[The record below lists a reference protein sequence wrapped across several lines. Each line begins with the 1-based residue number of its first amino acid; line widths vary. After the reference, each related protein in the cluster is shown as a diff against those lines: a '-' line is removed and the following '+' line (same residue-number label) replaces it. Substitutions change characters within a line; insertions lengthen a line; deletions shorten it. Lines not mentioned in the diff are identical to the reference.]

1 MCLPLEGGKARA
13 VCVCVCVC
21 VCGGE
26 CGGVASCCPLGQA
39 KCHFSTLFTQQSKE
53 RPCLAAQPLSQ
64 HPSSANCQGSERQR
78 PGKQVQAHG
87 LQVLRSTA
95 FDVPGL
101 APAPPQVPLCLP
113 WVPPSGP
120 APLPHSC
127 PHKGHCQARFL
138 AGEVDSVRWDPFFPS
153 QEAWLREPGG
163 GSPLRQMRRQVSEAV
178 TGRLLGRTGREHC
191 QDRRLEAAGNGAAAR
206 GLRTSC
212 KVVTSFPGALGQAP
226 PFHPHSQGRP
236 PEQSPLRSSSCLS

>member
-1 MCLPLEGGKARA
+1 M
-13 VCVCVCVC
+13 CVCVC

-153 QEAWLREPGG
+153 QAAWLREPGG
-163 GSPLRQMRRQVSEAV
+163 GTCYYFTLEGTPPSYSEVGPLPPTQGGETLSCGGSPLLHTGPLLQQLRCEAWV
-178 TGRLLGRTGREHC
+178 TTPH
-191 QDRRLEAAGNGAAAR
+191 
-206 GLRTSC
+206 GL
-212 KVVTSFPGALGQAP
+212 Q
-226 PFHPHSQGRP
+226 
-236 PEQSPLRSSSCLS
+236 